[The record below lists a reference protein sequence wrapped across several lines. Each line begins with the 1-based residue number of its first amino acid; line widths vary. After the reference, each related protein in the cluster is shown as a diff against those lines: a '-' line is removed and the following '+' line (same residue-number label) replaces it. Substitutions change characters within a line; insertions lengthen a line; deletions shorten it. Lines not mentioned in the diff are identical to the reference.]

1 MILLEAL
8 WMTYNTLYVYDE
20 QSGKI
25 QYTIDNAGPD
35 HIKNLQKDNLSVYL
49 GPAGSRLVG
58 TYVKKDDETGEPIG
72 ICPVEHMSFIQIN
85 KHVAVANG
93 TDEIVISGLKKGM
106 RVNINKEHSYV
117 VDDESGTTLELSCN
131 NFSYAPQ
138 HNHMRVY
145 FKAYGY
151 HDSVISVQFVE
162 EE

>member
-1 MILLEAL
+1 MSD
-8 WMTYNTLYVYDE
+8 TLYVFDDAT
-20 QSGKI
+20 GKI
-25 QYTIDNAGPD
+25 QYTIDNASSHHFD
-35 HIKNLQKDNLSVYL
+35 HLTENNIPCYL

-58 TYVKKDDETGEPIG
+58 TYVKRDDETGEPIG
-72 ICPVEHMSFIQIN
+72 IYPVEHMSFIQIN

-106 RVNINKEHSYV
+106 DVNINKEHSYV

-138 HNHMRVY
+138 HNQMRVY

>member
-1 MILLEAL
+1 MSD
-8 WMTYNTLYVYDE
+8 TLYVFDDVT
-20 QSGKI
+20 GKI
-25 QYTIDNAGPD
+25 QYTIDNASS
-35 HIKNLQKDNLSVYL
+35 HQFNHLAENNISSYL

-58 TYVKKDDETGEPIG
+58 TYVKRDDETGEPIG
-72 ICPVEHMSFIQIN
+72 IFPVEHMSFIQIN

-106 RVNINKEHSYV
+106 HVNINKEHSYV

>member
-1 MILLEAL
+1 MSD
-8 WMTYNTLYVYDE
+8 TLYVFDDAT
-20 QSGKI
+20 GKI
-25 QYTIDNAGPD
+25 QYTIDNASSHHFD
-35 HIKNLQKDNLSVYL
+35 HLTENNIPSYL

-58 TYVKKDDETGEPIG
+58 TYVKRDDETGEPIG
-72 ICPVEHMSFIQIN
+72 IYPVEHMSFIQIN

-106 RVNINKEHSYV
+106 NVNINKEHSYV

-131 NFSYAPQ
+131 NFSYAPE
-138 HNHMRVY
+138 HNQMRVY

>member
-1 MILLEAL
+1 MSD
-8 WMTYNTLYVYDE
+8 TLYVFDDAT
-20 QSGKI
+20 GKI
-25 QYTIDNAGPD
+25 QYTIDNASS
-35 HIKNLQKDNLSVYL
+35 HQFNHLAENNISSYL

-58 TYVKKDDETGEPIG
+58 TYVKRDDETGEPIG
-72 ICPVEHMSFIQIN
+72 IFPVEHMSFIQIN

-106 RVNINKEHSYV
+106 HVNINKEHSYV

-131 NFSYAPQ
+131 NFSYAPE
-138 HNHMRVY
+138 HNQMRVY

>member
-1 MILLEAL
+1 MSD
-8 WMTYNTLYVYDE
+8 TLYVFDDAT
-20 QSGKI
+20 GKI
-25 QYTIDNAGPD
+25 QYTIDNASSHHFD
-35 HIKNLQKDNLSVYL
+35 HLTENNIPSYL

-58 TYVKKDDETGEPIG
+58 TYVKRDDETGEPIG
-72 ICPVEHMSFIQIN
+72 IYPVEHMSFIQIN

-106 RVNINKEHSYV
+106 DVNINKEHSYV

-138 HNHMRVY
+138 HNQMRVY

>member
-1 MILLEAL
+1 MSD
-8 WMTYNTLYVYDE
+8 TLYVFDDVT
-20 QSGKI
+20 GKI
-25 QYTIDNAGPD
+25 QYTIDNASSHQFD
-35 HIKNLQKDNLSVYL
+35 HLAENNISSYL

-58 TYVKKDDETGEPIG
+58 TYVKRDDETGEPIG
-72 ICPVEHMSFIQIN
+72 IFPVEHMSFIQIN

-106 RVNINKEHSYV
+106 HVNINREHSYV

-138 HNHMRVY
+138 HNQMRVY

>member
-1 MILLEAL
+1 MKSSTI
-8 WMTYNTLYVYDE
+8 YVYEKD
-20 QSGKI
+20 SGKI
-25 QYTIDNAGPD
+25 QYTVDNAGPEQ
-35 HIKNLQKDNLSVYL
+35 IKYYLEDNIPFYL
-49 GPAGSRLVG
+49 GPSGSRLVG

-72 ICPVEHMSFIQIN
+72 VFPIENMTFIQIN

-106 RVNINKEHSYV
+106 NVNINKEHSYV

-138 HNHMRVY
+138 HNQMRVY